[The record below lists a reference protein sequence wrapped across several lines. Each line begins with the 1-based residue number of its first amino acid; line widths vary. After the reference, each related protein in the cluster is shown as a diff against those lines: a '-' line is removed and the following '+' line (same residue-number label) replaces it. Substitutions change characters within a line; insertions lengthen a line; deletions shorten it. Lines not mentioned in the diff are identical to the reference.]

1 MVAGF
6 GMVGHKLIERLAALG
21 AIWRYDVTV
30 IGEEP
35 HPAYDRVR
43 LTEWLDHRNAARLA
57 LARPGWADELGV
69 RALTGTRVV
78 SIDRERKLVRDARG
92 EEIGYDRLVLAT
104 GSAPFVPPIE
114 GAEHDGVFVYRTLDD
129 LERLRR
135 RAEQVGSAVVV
146 GGGLLGLEAAD
157 ALRRLG
163 LGVVL
168 LEAASHL
175 LSRQLDAEAAALLE
189 TRVRET
195 GVRTIARAQ
204 VRRIER
210 SGDELL
216 ALTIDVRA
224 EPLVAG
230 LVVLA
235 AGVRPRDELARDAGL
250 EVAPGPG
257 GIVVDDEL
265 RTSDPAVHAIGEC
278 ASHAGVV
285 YGLAAPGFRMAETLA
300 EILAGGRRR
309 FRGYTPAVRLR
320 LIGIDVWSLGDQ
332 RQAGTRIAWSGDG
345 SYRRVTMNGRRM
357 AAAAA
362 VGPWEELGFT
372 QDLIRQGWPV
382 PPWQLHR
389 FYQSG
394 SFADPTAR
402 RPVAEWPASAVV
414 CNCLEITRGALSA
427 AAAAGC
433 ASVDDLVA
441 RTGASRVCGSCR
453 PLLSELTGAGSAVV
467 EERWQ
472 IGLQV
477 AAGVAA
483 VLALLIAAG
492 EPAPPAASLRE
503 SGAWG
508 RAVQSPLVAA
518 GHRLRR
524 ARPGPAGRG
533 RVLGAE
539 ALAAPAPGKSDVV
552 ADGARN
558 AGVSGTGSAGRA
570 YRLAPRVRVQS
581 YPHGLVPGRRG
592 ARQRERVDDG
602 PPARASR
609 LLAACRGGLAV
620 AGAGR
625 GPHPVVLLLLTDDLR
640 ILTSRRL
647 AKSGDRFRD
656 PCTPPISSSPGC

>member
-1 MVAGF
+1 MPSVPAPSRARLVVAGF

-21 AIWRYDVTV
+21 AVWRYDVTV

-35 HPAYDRVR
+35 RPAYDRVR
-43 LTEWLDHRNAARLA
+43 LTEWLDHRDADRLA

-69 RALTGTRVV
+69 RARTGTRVV

-114 GAEHDGVFVYRTLDD
+114 GADRDGVFVYRTLDD

-163 LGVVL
+163 LDVVL
-168 LEAASHL
+168 LEAAPHL

-195 GVRTIARAQ
+195 GVRTITGAQ

-210 SGDELL
+210 SGDELAL
-216 ALTIDVRA
+216 AIDSRA

-250 EVAPGPG
+250 DVASGPG

-265 RTSDPAVHAIGEC
+265 RTSDPAIHAIGEC

-309 FRGYTPAVRLR
+309 FQGYTPAVRLR
-320 LIGIDVWSLGDQ
+320 LIGIDVWSLGEQ

-345 SYRRVTMNGRRM
+345 SYRQVTMRGRVM
-357 AAAAA
+357 AAASA
-362 VGPWEELGFT
+362 VGPWEEIGFT

-389 FYQSG
+389 FHESG

-433 ASVDDLVA
+433 VSVDDLVA

-453 PLLSELTGAGSAVV
+453 PLLSELTGAGSAVS

-477 AAGVAA
+477 AAGVAG

-492 EPAPPAASLRE
+492 EPAPPASSLRE
-503 SGAWG
+503 SGAWDVLHRVPWWRQATG
-508 RAVQSPLVAA
+508 FGVLALALSAMA
-518 GHRLRR
+518 GYSMRKRWPRLRR
-524 ARPGPAGRG
+524 GSLTWWRMAHGTLGFLALV
-533 RVLGAE
+533 VLVAHTGLRLGSGFNRILMVTF
-539 ALAAPAPGKSDVV
+539 LAAATLGSLNAWTLDHRRARVVFWLHVV
-552 ADGARN
+552 AVWPLPALV
-558 AGVSGTGSAGRA
+558 AIHILS
-570 YRLAPRVRVQS
+570 S
-581 YPHGLVPGRRG
+581 Y
-592 ARQRERVDDG
+592 
-602 PPARASR
+602 
-609 LLAACRGGLAV
+609 
-620 AGAGR
+620 
-625 GPHPVVLLLLTDDLR
+625 
-640 ILTSRRL
+640 
-647 AKSGDRFRD
+647 FF
-656 PCTPPISSSPGC
+656 